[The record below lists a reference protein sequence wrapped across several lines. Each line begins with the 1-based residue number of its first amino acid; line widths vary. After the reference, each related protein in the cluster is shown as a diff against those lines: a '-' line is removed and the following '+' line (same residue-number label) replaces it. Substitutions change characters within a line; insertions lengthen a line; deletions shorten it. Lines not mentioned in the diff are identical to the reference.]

1 MRTED
6 QQSRILYD
14 LTSMIIAILKSPPL
28 PCIPIPTPYTGVG
41 VEPSSPS
48 SRINV
53 VVSQTSSPTSFASLF
68 LGISL
73 ALMLFGSVT
82 FVIGFLLIPFVIGLV
97 MVFYVFEIVSNLS
110 QLGRSILLPPCVS

>member
-6 QQSRILYD
+6 PQSRILYD
-14 LTSMIIAILKSPPL
+14 LPSMIIAILKSPPL

-41 VEPSSPS
+41 VEPSSSS
-48 SRINV
+48 SRRNV

-82 FVIGFLLIPFVIGLV
+82 FVIGFLLMPFVIGLV